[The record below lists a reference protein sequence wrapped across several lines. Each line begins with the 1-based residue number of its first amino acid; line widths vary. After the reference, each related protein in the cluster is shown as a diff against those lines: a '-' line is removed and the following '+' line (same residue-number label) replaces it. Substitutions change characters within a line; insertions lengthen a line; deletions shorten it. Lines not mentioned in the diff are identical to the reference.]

1 MYTYQ
6 YNHFP
11 LQTTLT
17 GHYPQ
22 EGEWINIKT
31 REVDDRK
38 IERDHKKQYM
48 IERRRVKRRDHCI
61 ELPLKLMGDVIYQD
75 IAQENE
81 ILKLTKTM

>member
-17 GHYPQ
+17 DHYPQ

-31 REVDDRK
+31 QEVDDRK
-38 IERDHKKQYM
+38 IERDHKKN
-48 IERRRVKRRDHCI
+48 I
-61 ELPLKLMGDVIYQD
+61 
-75 IAQENE
+75 
-81 ILKLTKTM
+81 